1 MKKFHFSLNTVLS
14 YQQQR
19 LDLLQGE
26 HALILSRLREA
37 EQRRADFVRRYQEEN
52 ETYQARCQRGV
63 SILEVRFFESKLRAM
78 EQDIAA
84 AEEQIRAVRAE
95 AERKRTEV
103 VEAKQDAA
111 SIEKLKEKK
120 RDAYNKASAKDA
132 ELAVEEFV
140 SSVQTGKAGRE
151 AGL

>member
-1 MKKFHFSLNTVLS
+1 MKKFKFSLNTVLS
-14 YQQQR
+14 YKQQR

-37 EQRRADFVRRYQEEN
+37 EQQRDDFIRRYHEEN
-52 ETYQARCQRGV
+52 ETYQARCQQGL

-84 AEEQIRAVRAE
+84 AEERIKEIRVE
-95 AERKRTEV
+95 AERKRAEV
-103 VEAKQDAA
+103 VEAKQDAT

-140 SSVQTGKAGRE
+140 SSVQTGKASRE
-151 AGL
+151 VGI